1 MQVEA
6 VVHGHLWPR
15 GLSQNSGTSDT
26 CANVQLLAVRHK
38 KQLLRFYA
46 LLALKTWD
54 SQLFA
59 LFFWADLSPLCLS
72 PPVGKGTGIPVGLPV
87 CLPAAPSPES
97 SRLGHQ
103 AALLGPVW
111 VFTSILWKMT
121 SAR

>member
-1 MQVEA
+1 M
-6 VVHGHLWPR
+6 VHGHLWPR

-59 LFFWADLSPLCLS
+59 LFF
-72 PPVGKGTGIPVGLPV
+72 
-87 CLPAAPSPES
+87 
-97 SRLGHQ
+97 
-103 AALLGPVW
+103 
-111 VFTSILWKMT
+111 
-121 SAR
+121 